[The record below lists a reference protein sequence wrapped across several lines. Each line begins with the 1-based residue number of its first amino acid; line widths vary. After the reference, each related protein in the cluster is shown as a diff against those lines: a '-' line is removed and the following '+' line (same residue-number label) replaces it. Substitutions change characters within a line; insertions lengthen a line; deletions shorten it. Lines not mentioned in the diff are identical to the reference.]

1 LRCQVQPSAPAAD
14 QTQNII
20 IDVRHSV
27 SSSSDSLVACLA
39 GPDSHRVSLDGR
51 LSAEGAHVF
60 GVLSDLHLLYLFSK
74 GGTVSVNRQIEQSA
88 MRSNSFF
95 KLMRVLWT
103 LMARRNEEFAI
114 SRLERTGRDSSS
126 LERINH
132 VPCTVLAGNSDLL
145 GSLRHLG

>member
-1 LRCQVQPSAPAAD
+1 
-14 QTQNII
+14 
-20 IDVRHSV
+20 
-27 SSSSDSLVACLA
+27 
-39 GPDSHRVSLDGR
+39 VSLDGR
-51 LSAEGAHVF
+51 LSAEGADVF
-60 GVLSDLHLLYLFSK
+60 GVLSDLHLLYLFSE

-95 KLMRVLWT
+95 KLMRVLRT

-114 SRLERTGRDSSS
+114 SRLERTDRDSSS